1 MLFMSLMILKA
12 RGIIPN
18 LALSSDWGLYL
29 AIIRFVYQKD
39 QENYVIQVNS
49 KARNSPTKKNYN
61 EKDKITKP
69 GSSES
74 YLPE

>member
-1 MLFMSLMILKA
+1 MILKA
-12 RGIIPN
+12 RGIKPN
-18 LALSSDWGLYL
+18 LALSSDRGLNL
-29 AIIRFVYQKD
+29 AIIMFVYQKD
-39 QENYVIQVNS
+39 QENYVIQETT